1 MAICLFLFIAF
12 THLFLSFEM
21 THFRNCPI
29 IAKLSHFCEGDFF
42 SWKWPM
48 FKMMTHH
55 IFTWPTFRLCDP
67 FSSNLTQL
75 KFPPNVTDSGF
86 WRHEFGPWKHGIL
99 LQNLFYS
106 SNHWILLQSIHK
118 SLENHSEEYYCM
130 HHIFLRITSP
140 LATALLF
147 TLCFCKQTGTARLDS
162 THENKVEVICSHNHT
177 VSIFF
182 SISPFCG

>member
-1 MAICLFLFIAF
+1 MPISFYRLYPS
-12 THLFLSFEM
+12 LSF
-21 THFRNCPI
+21 FRDDPFS
-29 IAKLSHFCEGDFF
+29 KLSHYCEIVPFLRRRLLFMEVAHVQNDDPSYLYLTHF
-42 SWKWPM
+42 SFVRPVFIKPD
-48 FKMMTHH
+48 
-55 IFTWPTFRLCDP
+55 PTQI
-67 FSSNLTQL
+67 SSKCNWLRFL
-75 KFPPNVTDSGF
+75 KARIRTMETRYFITESS
-86 WRHEFGPWKHGIL
+86 
-99 LQNLFYS
+99 YS
-106 SNHWILLQSIHK
+106 SNHWILLQSVHK